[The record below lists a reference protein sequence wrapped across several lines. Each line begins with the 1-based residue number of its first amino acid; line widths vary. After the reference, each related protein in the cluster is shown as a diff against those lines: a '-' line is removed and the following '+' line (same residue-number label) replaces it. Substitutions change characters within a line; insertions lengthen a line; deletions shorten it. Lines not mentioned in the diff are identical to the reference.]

1 MLIMTLLVRNNED
14 VIGANIDFHLA
25 MGVDHFIATDNGS
38 EDASVDILREYE
50 RKGVLT
56 LHFEP
61 SDDFDQSV
69 WVTRMARAASEKWS
83 ARWVINNDADEF
95 WWPLE
100 GNVKGALDKIPAGE
114 QVVVAPR
121 FNFVAI
127 EPAGE
132 MFYES
137 MIFREIRSLNA
148 VGKPLPP
155 KACHRGSVDVVVG
168 QGGHNVRW
176 RGNKIAPTISTER
189 PIEILHYPLRSY
201 SQFETK
207 IRLGGAAL
215 ERNATLHKGVGG
227 TWRHLY
233 QLYLQGSL
241 PAYYESQTV
250 GRDQAEASVR
260 SGQLIRDTR
269 LADWFANRGAG
280 RNSL

>member
-1 MLIMTLLVRNNED
+1 MLIMTLMVRNNED

-38 EDASVDILREYE
+38 EDASVDILRDYE

-56 LHFEP
+56 LYFEP
-61 SDDFDQSV
+61 ADDFDQSV
-69 WVTRMARAASEKWS
+69 WVTRMARAAAEKWS

-100 GNVKGALDKIPAGE
+100 GNLKATLDTIPVE
-114 QVVVAPR
+114 QQVVVAPR
-121 FNFVAI
+121 FNFVAV

-132 MFYES
+132 MFYQI
-137 MIFREIRSLNA
+137 MIFREIRSVNA

-176 RGNKIAPTISTER
+176 KGNPEAPMVSPER
-189 PIEILHYPLRSY
+189 PIEILHFPLRSY
-201 SQFETK
+201 SQFEAK

-215 ERNATLHKGVGG
+215 ERNAKLPKGVGN
-227 TWRHLY
+227 TWR
-233 QLYLQGSL
+233 QLYRLYLEGGL

-250 GRDQAEASVR
+250 DRDQAEASVR
-260 SGQLIRDTR
+260 SGQLVRDTR
-269 LADWFANRGAG
+269 LADWFADRDAG
-280 RNSL
+280 RSST